1 MNATEDMAFLDSP
14 RVLQA
19 AVERLKI
26 AKGVGLDV
34 GMDFHGR
41 VHRPMAK
48 QLVELLA
55 PHEPLFLEEPLLAGQ
70 IPELA
75 TLARQSR

>member
-1 MNATEDMAFLDSP
+1 
-14 RVLQA
+14 
-19 AVERLKI
+19 
-26 AKGVGLDV
+26 
-34 GMDFHGR
+34 
-41 VHRPMAK
+41 MAK

-55 PHEPLFLEEPLLAGQ
+55 PLEPLFLEEPLLAGQ